1 MSTAA
6 RRRST
11 SRSSRR
17 ETALSL
23 PRDLTRSAT
32 VALVV
37 NLIITVILFVAD
49 TWGLRLRPGADRIP
63 AGTDS
68 GDVGLFAC
76 LGAFGWAFFF
86 IDARRGIR
94 YRTGL
99 PSALVVLAVPVA
111 VVVELAIMSG
121 WPILIGDGGSTD
133 GVAGQVVTDPAS
145 LVLVGS
151 LLCAMHAWTA
161 TSALGL
167 FHGSIVANLL
177 GALGIVVAPFVAV
190 LAGLTTFSNPASA
203 VGFLIWWILAATGL
217 VALALAATVMARHA
231 PRP

>member
-1 MSTAA
+1 MSNATQPGATSEGP
-6 RRRST
+6 RRD
-11 SRSSRR
+11 
-17 ETALSL
+17 TALSWS
-23 PRDLTRSAT
+23 RDLTRSAT

-49 TWGLRLRPGADRIP
+49 QWGVRLRPTADRVVEATP
-63 AGTDS
+63 ELAGM
-68 GDVGLFAC
+68 FAAG
-76 LGAFGWAFFF
+76 GAVGWAFFF
-86 IDARRGIR
+86 IEGRHGIR
-94 YRTGL
+94 YRNGL
-99 PSALVVLAVPVA
+99 PAALVVLTVPVA
-111 VVVELAIMSG
+111 VLVELVIMSG